1 MHISKERK
9 PCDIKFSELDCGDV
23 FYYRGRHDEKE
34 RLYMKI
40 EHIEY
45 DISRMVTVK
54 YNAVNLE
61 NGLLEFV
68 ENDTTVM
75 IANVHI
81 END

>member
-23 FYYRGRHDEKE
+23 FYYRGRYDEKE

-45 DISRMVTVK
+45 DISRMATVK

-68 ENDTTVM
+68 EKDTTVM

>member
-1 MHISKERK
+1 MRISKERK
-9 PCDIKFSELDCGDV
+9 PCDIKFSELDCGDA

-34 RLYMKI
+34 ELYIKI

-45 DISRMVTVK
+45 DISRMTTIK

-68 ENDTTVM
+68 ENYTAIM